1 MKRRGM
7 QIIMQ
12 NCRFAHVTS
21 VCSDI
26 KFRVLLTA
34 QNVIV
39 QMFSDKWLINF
50 KVCLHLGILL

>member
-1 MKRRGM
+1 M